1 MSTDEPWL
9 RFPDEAELAAERARR
24 EAQARGQA
32 EQVLEK
38 LSLDL
43 LERWNELQGESGL
56 PQEIESTAVGPSRT
70 SRSSEQVSAVVNTI
84 PDAIVTFDA
93 DGSIR
98 SFNAG
103 AEQMFGY
110 RHSEALGL
118 DISVLL
124 PGEASDGAAHELLA
138 FAQGEGEGR
147 KVRELRAL
155 RRDGEE
161 RVVEVSIGAVTVE
174 GSRYGAAVVRDITE
188 RKRAEA
194 ERAELTES
202 LHRQVQETQLALEE
216 LRRTQD
222 RLVQSEKM
230 ASLGVLVAGVA
241 HEINTPV
248 GIAVTAASHLRE
260 RMVTLAAAVEGGTL
274 KKSQLF
280 EALASSRSS
289 AEMVLSNLERAAELI
304 HSFKQVAVDQSSP
317 ERREIELD
325 VYLHEL
331 AASLAPRLKP
341 TPHRLEIL
349 CAPGIRIVTEPGAL
363 AQVISNLVLN
373 SLTHA
378 YGEGNAG
385 HLRLLV
391 EREEGG
397 VFLCYGDDGCGIP
410 PGSLPK
416 IFDPFFTTRRG
427 EGGSGLG
434 LHIVYNLVTQ
444 TLGGRIAVESE
455 LGLGTRFLIHLPGE
469 ITPG

>member
-1 MSTDEPWL
+1 MSTNEPWL

-24 EAQARGQA
+24 EAESRGQA
-32 EQVLEK
+32 ELVLEK

-43 LERWNELQGESGL
+43 LERWNELQDEAGL
-56 PQEIESTAVGPSRT
+56 PEQIASTADGATRAA
-70 SRSSEQVSAVVNTI
+70 RSSEQVSAVVNTI

-110 RHSEALGL
+110 RAGEALGL
-118 DISVLL
+118 DIAVLL
-124 PGEASDGAAHELLA
+124 PGEAGDSAAHELLA

-188 RKRAEA
+188 RKHAET
-194 ERAELTES
+194 ERAQLTES

-260 RMVTLAAAVEGGTL
+260 RMVALAAAVEEGTL

-280 EALASSRSS
+280 EALASGRSS

-349 CAPGIRIVTEPGAL
+349 CGSGLRIVTEPGAL

-378 YGEGNAG
+378 YDEGSAG

-397 VFLCYGDDGCGIP
+397 LFLCYGDDGRGIP

-455 LGLGTRFLIHLPGE
+455 LGLGTRFLIHLPLAA
-469 ITPG
+469 PG